1 MQRPGFSTRIGNGG
15 GELMPHRYDKYMDD
29 FKKLVAENAAKP
41 PVCDGKEKEIWP
53 SDSDEEELAELWEM
67 LGNKQPQSE

>member
-1 MQRPGFSTRIGNGG
+1 MRIGNGG

-41 PVCDGKEKEIWP
+41 PVYAGKEKEIWP
-53 SDSDEEELAELWEM
+53 GDADEEELAELWE
-67 LGNKQPQSE
+67 LLERGQPESSKN